1 MIMDKEK
8 RSEIHITNN
17 FNAPIGQ
24 HIDHVDTINFRMDGD
39 GTFHFGMV
47 DTARV
52 EREDAGGDGKPKEEV
67 RKEPPAICLE
77 AVNKV
82 ITSQFTLNGSVFISQ
97 TQLRKA
103 VGLIDVAANA
113 QIGVLLAVCKEVGV
127 VKTQTKNVDFVRA
140 LVGLGLIQY
149 VDDDQIKRIAHGF
162 SEKIKNL
169 PKRHTLWSGDDRTL
183 GDKLYEALRQG

>member
-1 MIMDKEK
+1 MAHYN
-8 RSEIHITNN
+8 S
-17 FNAPIGQ
+17 
-24 HIDHVDTINFRMDGD
+24 
-39 GTFHFGMV
+39 
-47 DTARV
+47 
-52 EREDAGGDGKPKEEV
+52 
-67 RKEPPAICLE
+67 
-77 AVNKV
+77 
-82 ITSQFTLNGSVFISQ
+82 GSVFISQ

>member
-1 MIMDKEK
+1 MNEDEKQVNQFAMIWNYNAHVEHQHNYYGGKKEEEDDVL
-8 RSEIHITNN
+8 SEN
-17 FNAPIGQ
+17 
-24 HIDHVDTINFRMDGD
+24 DTSDGSE
-39 GTFHFGMV
+39 T
-47 DTARV
+47 
-52 EREDAGGDGKPKEEV
+52 DGKPKEEV
-67 RKEPPAICLE
+67 HKEPPTICLE
-77 AVNKV
+77 AVKKV
-82 ITSQFTLNGSVFISQ
+82 FTLQFTLNGSVFNSQ
-97 TQLRKA
+97 AQLRKA

-169 PKRHTLWSGDDRTL
+169 PKRHTLWSGDDRKL
-183 GDKLYEALRQG
+183 GDKLYDELRQG

>member
-1 MIMDKEK
+1 MDKEK

>member
-1 MIMDKEK
+1 MDKDR

-52 EREDAGGDGKPKEEV
+52 EKEDAGGDGNPKEGEP
-67 RKEPPAICLE
+67 KEPPAICLE
-77 AVNKV
+77 AVKKV
-82 ITSQFTLNGSVFISQ
+82 VTPQFTLNGSVFNSQ
-97 TQLRKA
+97 AQLRKA